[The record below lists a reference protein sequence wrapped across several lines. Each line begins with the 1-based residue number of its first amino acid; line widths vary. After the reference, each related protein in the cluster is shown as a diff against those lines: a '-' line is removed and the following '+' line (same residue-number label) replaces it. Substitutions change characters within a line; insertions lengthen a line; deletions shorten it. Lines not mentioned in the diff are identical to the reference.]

1 MLLPPLVAVLVAAS
15 RTIDYHHNFSDIV
28 AGSLLGCAIAGL
40 AALNRIG
47 DIEAAR
53 DSVSLQESHP
63 VSLLPQHYDAV
74 EELSPL

>member
-1 MLLPPLVAVLVAAS
+1 MPPLVAALVAAS

-40 AALNRIG
+40 AAFNRIG

-53 DSVSLQESHP
+53 DAVGLQVSLP
-63 VSLLPQHYDAV
+63 VALPQQYDAV
-74 EELSPL
+74 EDSPRL